1 MKELKTNENLKKEVV
16 NIMLD
21 ELIKRKLIKRT
32 KSTFDSAKEL
42 LKNYNKI
49 KYSKKGLLKQIERL
63 KKSKNSLDVN
73 KNIKSSLAIDGGI
86 SLKELDTIN
95 NRILDLEQDIEKI
108 NCFLSFIDDNLDTI
122 KENPDYY
129 LIERVYFNKENPKD
143 IAIEKNCDDGTIY
156 RKINKLLGEIDI
168 LLFPGKYIDEIS

>member
-1 MKELKTNENLKKEVV
+1 MEKIKANENLKKEIV

-21 ELIKRKLIKRT
+21 ELINRKLIKKT

-49 KYSKKGLLKQIERL
+49 KNSKKSLLKQIDRL

-73 KNIKSSLAIDGGI
+73 KHIKSSLALDGGI

-108 NCFLSFIDDNLDTI
+108 NCFISFIDDNLETI
-122 KENPDYY
+122 KSNPDYY
-129 LIERVYFNKENPKD
+129 LLERIYFNKENPKD

-156 RKINKLLGEIDI
+156 RKLNKLLGEIDI

>member
-1 MKELKTNENLKKEVV
+1 MEELKTNENLKKEVV

-49 KYSKKGLLKQIERL
+49 KYSKTGLLKQIERL
-63 KKSKNSLDVN
+63 KKSRNSLDVN

-129 LIERVYFNKENPKD
+129 LIERVCFNKENPKD

>member
-1 MKELKTNENLKKEVV
+1 MEKLKANENLKKEIV
-16 NIMLD
+16 NIMMD
-21 ELIKRKLIKRT
+21 ELINRKLIKKT

-49 KYSKKGLLKQIERL
+49 NYSKKGLLKQIERL
-63 KKSKNSLDVN
+63 KKSKNSLGVN
-73 KNIKSSLAIDGGI
+73 KHIKSSLALNDRI

-108 NCFLSFIDDNLDTI
+108 NCFISFINDSLETI
-122 KENPDYY
+122 KSNSDYY
-129 LIERVYFNKENPKD
+129 LIERVYFNNENPKD

-156 RKINKLLGEIDI
+156 RKLNKLLGEIDI